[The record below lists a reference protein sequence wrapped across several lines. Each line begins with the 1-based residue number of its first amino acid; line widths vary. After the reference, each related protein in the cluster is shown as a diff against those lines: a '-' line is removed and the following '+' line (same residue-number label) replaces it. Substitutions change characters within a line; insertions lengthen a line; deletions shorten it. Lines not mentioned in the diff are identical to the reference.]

1 MKTNKLPLLI
11 SAIGLSLI
19 IGLSL
24 SAQAQKKKKGP
35 DPAIVAGK
43 KTQAMLDTV
52 DNWQP
57 LFNGKDF
64 TGWTGDIANYKIDG
78 SNVTC
83 PKGAHSIATEKE
95 YGDFIIDFKF
105 KLETAGNNGI
115 GLRVPKDGSPHIG
128 GMEIQILDS
137 KYKNAKPHQMHG
149 SIYGVVPAKTGYL
162 KPAGE
167 WNHETIICI
176 EDHVKVIVNGA
187 VIVDASLDRVTPI
200 DGQQHPGLRNP
211 KGQLMILGHND
222 PVEFKDLKIADF
234 SPSPAMP
241 KTDKDNTAPKGF
253 TALFNGKD
261 LSSWK
266 GLADGNALKRR
277 ALKGDDLKKAQEI
290 ADKIMTEHWTV
301 EDGVLIYNGGGKSLC
316 TSKDY
321 GDFEFYVDWRIHQGA
336 DSGIYLRGTPQVQ
349 IWDPWDNTLK
359 DRKAKTSKPAT
370 TPEDIVAA
378 YKTGRNLGS
387 GSLWNNKHSRNVPL
401 TLADNPIGE
410 WNTFLIR
417 MVGEKVTIWLNGKL
431 VVDRTVLE
439 NFWDKTRQTPV
450 FREDQI
456 ELQHHGDE
464 LNFKNIYI
472 REIPY

>member
-1 MKTNKLPLLI
+1 MKTNKSTILALALGFGLTASLTP
-11 SAIGLSLI
+11 SAD
-19 IGLSL
+19 
-24 SAQAQKKKKGP
+24 AQKKKKGP

-43 KTQAMLDTV
+43 KTRAMLDAV

-64 TGWTGDIANYKIDG
+64 KGWTGDTADYKIDG
-78 SNVTC
+78 ANVTC

-95 YGDFIIDFKF
+95 YGDFILDFSF

-115 GLRVPKDGSPHIG
+115 GLRVPRDGSPHLG

-137 KYKNAKPHQMHG
+137 KYENAKVWQKHG

-187 VIVDASLDRVTPI
+187 VIVDANLDRVTPI
-200 DGQQHPGLRNP
+200 DGHEHPGLRNST
-211 KGQLMILGHND
+211 GQLMILGHND
-222 PVEFKDLKIADF
+222 LVEFKDLKIADF
-234 SPSPAMP
+234 SPSPTKA
-241 KTDKDNTAPKGF
+241 KSDKDNTPPAGF
-253 TALFNGKD
+253 AALFNGKD
-261 LSSWK
+261 LKGWK
-266 GLADGNALKRR
+266 GLADRNAIKRR
-277 ALKGDDLKKAQEI
+277 ELKGDDLKKAQTE
-290 ADKIMTEHWTV
+290 ADKSMMEHWSV
-301 EDGVLIYNGGGKSLC
+301 KDGILTYDGTGMSLC
-316 TSKDY
+316 TAKDY
-321 GDFEFYVDWRIHQGA
+321 GDFEFYIDWKIPAGA

-378 YKTGRNLGS
+378 YRTGRNLGS
-387 GSLWNNKHSRNVPL
+387 GSLWNNKHARNVPI

-431 VVDRTVLE
+431 IVDRTVLE
-439 NFWDKTRQTPV
+439 NFWDKTRTTPV

-456 ELQHHGDE
+456 ELQHHGSD
-464 LNFKNIYI
+464 LYFKNLYI

>member
-1 MKTNKLPLLI
+1 MKTNPLILT
-11 SAIGLSLI
+11 SAIGL
-19 IGLSL
+19 GLFACPFF
-24 SAQAQKKKKGP
+24 SAQAAPKKKGP

-43 KTQAMLDTV
+43 KTQAMLDKV

-64 TGWTGDIANYKIDG
+64 TGWTGDTANYKIDG
-78 SNVTC
+78 ANVTC
-83 PKGAHSIATEKE
+83 PAGAKTIATEKE
-95 YGDFIIDFKF
+95 YGDFILDFEF
-105 KLETAGNNGI
+105 KLGPAGNNGI
-115 GLRVPKDGSPHIG
+115 GLRVPKDGTPHLG

-137 KYKNAKPHQMHG
+137 KYEKAKAYQMHG

-167 WNHETIICI
+167 WNHQTIICI

-187 VIVDASLDRVTPI
+187 VIVDAYLDRVTPI
-200 DGQQHPGLRNP
+200 DGHEHPGLRNP
-211 KGQLMILGHND
+211 TGHLMLLGHND
-222 PVEFKDLKIADF
+222 HVDFKNLRIADY
-234 SPSPAMP
+234 SPSPAKP
-241 KTDKDNTAPKGF
+241 ASDKTNTPPPGF
-253 TALFNGKD
+253 AALFNGKD
-261 LSSWK
+261 LSGWK
-266 GLADGNALKRR
+266 GLADGNAIKRR
-277 ALKGDDLKKAQEI
+277 ELKGDDLKKAQAI
-290 ADKIMTEHWTV
+290 ADQLMNEHWSV
-301 EDGVLIYNGGGKSLC
+301 KDGVLVYDGTGKSLC
-316 TSKDY
+316 TAKDY
-321 GDFEFYVDWRIHQGA
+321 GDFEFYVDWKIPPGA

-378 YKTGRNLGS
+378 YRTGRNLGS
-387 GSLWNNKHSRNVPL
+387 GGLWNNKHARNQPL
-401 TLADNPIGE
+401 VLADNPIGE

-431 VVDRTVLE
+431 IVDRTVLE
-439 NFWDKTRQTPV
+439 NYWDKTRTTPV

-456 ELQHHGDE
+456 ELQHHGSD
-464 LNFKNIYI
+464 LYFKNLYI

>member
-1 MKTNKLPLLI
+1 MKTRK
-11 SAIGLSLI
+11 LSL
-19 IGLSL
+19 LSL
-24 SAQAQKKKKGP
+24 TLLLGLNAGLAPSADAQKKKKGP
-35 DPAIVAGK
+35 DPALVAGT
-43 KTQAMLDTV
+43 KTQAMLDKV

-64 TGWTGDIANYKIDG
+64 KGWTGDIANYEIDG
-78 SNVTC
+78 AKVTC

-95 YGDFIIDFKF
+95 YGDFILDFSF

-115 GLRVPKDGSPHIG
+115 GLRVPKDGSPHLG

-137 KYKNAKPHQMHG
+137 EYKNAKAWQKHG
-149 SIYGVVPAKTGYL
+149 SIYGVVPAKVGYL

-176 EDHVKVIVNGA
+176 EDHVKIIVNGA
-187 VIVDASLDRVTPI
+187 VIVDANLDRVSPI
-200 DGQQHPGLRNP
+200 DGHEHSGLRNP
-211 KGQLMILGHND
+211 KGHLMILGHND
-222 PVEFKDLKIADF
+222 RVEFKDLKIADF
-234 SPSPAMP
+234 SPSPAKP
-241 KTDKDNTAPKGF
+241 KSDEDNTPPKGF
-253 TALFNGKD
+253 TTLFNGKD
-261 LSSWK
+261 LKGWK

-290 ADKIMTEHWTV
+290 ADKLMNEHWSV
-301 EDGVLIYNGGGKSLC
+301 KDGVLIYDGTGKSLC
-316 TSKDY
+316 TAKDY
-321 GDFEFYVDWRIHQGA
+321 GDFEFYIDWKIPAGA

-378 YKTGRNLGS
+378 YRTGRNLGS
-387 GSLWNNKHSRNVPL
+387 GGLWNNKHSRNQPL

-431 VVDRTVLE
+431 IVDRTVLE
-439 NFWDKTRQTPV
+439 NFWDKTRTTPV

-456 ELQHHGDE
+456 ELQHHGSD
-464 LNFKNIYI
+464 LYFKNLYL

>member
-1 MKTNKLPLLI
+1 MKTNKLTLLT
-11 SAIGLSLI
+11 SAVGLGLIAGLSFT
-19 IGLSL
+19 S
-24 SAQAQKKKKGP
+24 QAAPKKKGA
-35 DPAIVAGK
+35 DPAIVAGS
-43 KTQAMLDTV
+43 KTQAMLDKV

-64 TGWTGDIANYKIDG
+64 TGWTGDTANYKIDG
-78 SNVTC
+78 ANVTC
-83 PKGAHSIATEKE
+83 PKGAKTISSEKE
-95 YGDFIIDFKF
+95 YGDFILDFSF

-115 GLRVPKDGSPHIG
+115 GLRVPKDSAPHLD

-137 KYKNAKPHQMHG
+137 EYKNAKSWQVHG

-187 VIVDASLDRVTPI
+187 VIVDANLDRVSPVEGKI
-200 DGQQHPGLRNP
+200 HPGLRNP
-211 KGQLMILGHND
+211 KGHLMLLGHND

-234 SPSPAMP
+234 SPSPSKP
-241 KTDKDNTAPKGF
+241 TSDKMNTPPKGF
-253 TALFNGKD
+253 TSMFNGKN
-261 LSSWK
+261 LSGWK
-266 GLADGNALKRR
+266 GLADGNAIKRR
-277 ALKGDDLKKAQEI
+277 ALKGADLKKAQEI
-290 ADKIMTEHWTV
+290 ADKLMTEHWSV
-301 EDGVLIYNGGGKSLC
+301 KDGELVYDGTGKSLC

-321 GDFEFYVDWRIHQGA
+321 GDFEFYIDWRIPAGA

-370 TPEDIVAA
+370 TPADIVAA
-378 YKTGRNLGS
+378 YRTGRNLGS
-387 GSLWNNKHSRNVPL
+387 GSLWNNRHARNQPL
-401 TLADNPIGE
+401 VLADNPIGE

-431 VVDRTVLE
+431 IVDRTVLE
-439 NFWDKTRQTPV
+439 NYWDKTRQTPV
-450 FREDQI
+450 FRADQI
-456 ELQHHGDE
+456 ELQHHGSD
-464 LNFKNIYI
+464 LYFKNLYI